1 MGKSSRHQG
10 ENKYKFKKFSDRVA
24 AVKIDVVHK
33 IRQPTEDSED
43 YETYFQAALIKWTS
57 LNHTND
63 YKTFV
68 ADIASQSR
76 TFVQLVHH
84 EDQIVATLIK
94 HLSVPDS
101 MAYEA
106 LLDLV
111 VQLAKDLQHDFY
123 KHFHSV
129 FNVMIDLL
137 KTHPRNVPLLE
148 MIFTCLSYLF
158 KFLWRYMAKDIKTV
172 FGYYS
177 PILDAN
183 NRPYIRRFAA
193 ESFGFLI
200 RKVKDPDRVLD
211 LIFESFNHRSQY
223 ILGIGRLLFEVMKGV
238 RQHMHSCAETIF
250 PLILQRIG
258 PHSTSTD
265 SSESPIFLKAKTC
278 ISHMMSAMSEH
289 VSGSNHLDPLW
300 PILLSHVKLRQKLW
314 IENSD
319 QHQPIAYLLELLLVW
334 LDFKH
339 GSLVNN
345 PDAVAEVLCIV
356 LKSSLDLPEVLLTNT
371 LNCVSSLLQGC
382 HEKLSPS
389 SLTEVINLSFGHK
402 FPSNQIY
409 PFAKTLFTEPFFE
422 ESVLASLI
430 GFIQSK
436 MADSVDSTNTET
448 LMFVTELISSKT
460 ISIFDASHLEQ
471 HQCYFMDF
479 HTSVKRSAGSKQQY
493 TFQAY
498 LWDLLSPDDLEDINQ
513 LTLLWAALVCIPNIR
528 CSDTDLSVLQH
539 TIDGLWCQVTESEET
554 SPIKELQLSI
564 LHEAALCLHFNGLK
578 EFWNW
583 ITFDKI
589 KSLLKCCSTSMR
601 ALQITDLYFFLAQ
614 QSEGQKDI
622 TNEATCLTVFPLLE
636 ANLSHYSHTIR
647 LLTLQILSQFHL
659 KLPFLEDPSL
669 SQPGVFRICLDAE
682 KIPPTVHD
690 FRETLRHLQYLDAK
704 LVDRNIPV
712 VNPRFEQ
719 VPLRYLIGNL
729 FINFKPIWEPVHRL
743 IASHALSMAKDS
755 FWEVYGSHLDK
766 CASVCEGSV
775 PAPSVMTTF
784 EIEENEEES
793 SIHSDLLQLLME
805 QDSRPKSDLLKPDM
819 EFFREHLWKNM
830 LLFPQ
835 VCEGNSK
842 LLSSVLFR
850 FVRNEYYQVDTESAA
865 LQNIMCKEWRQR
877 KERSWDKGESDEEE
891 EAVEEEAED
900 EEVEE
905 EEVMASE
912 DVEDDDVDDDDEES
926 GYEEEDG
933 GGGGGSDVEEEEEEE
948 ENSGDDDEVKVEDMN
963 TEEEPRETNEDGE
976 VKEEEEEGKM
986 DGEEEEEGK
995 MDVEEKEEEEKEME
1009 TPKKK
1014 KKKRNRKKKA
1024 KQEQDEGHNETAAP
1038 ALVATTKVRKQE
1050 PAILKQLLNHF
1061 VLFSKFKHGGSLH
1074 QSHQLKELY
1083 NKFLQHRD
1091 LKVQKMAFECLMT
1104 FPNKDVNPYREN
1116 LIHILENKGFRAEL
1130 ARFNLDSSCCILKK
1144 EHRTSVFQILS
1155 RILCGVLKNKKTP
1168 ESKKGQVFTFFC
1180 GCSLQERINFV
1191 EVVLK
1196 PWLDFSANYSSFEQL
1211 KNSIDLTK
1219 IFPPSMFQS
1228 FSNLIW
1234 LILRKLGHYLQS
1246 YLQNILHVIL
1256 GMIATVNACLKN
1268 KRKIYQKVVKC
1279 LLKASRPC
1287 YLRLYQFFKVFETY
1301 SFTPQDIDSIFD
1313 VVVWPKIVTLPKD
1326 CLNGPTFLLR
1336 LLNIWSK
1343 NPRLFP
1349 CFLKTKMMDGIS
1361 VCPLSFVFQLL
1372 CTKRISR
1379 TVSLHI
1385 VEMVINFYNPEL
1397 PEDDELEFKLV
1408 VVNGSGAHSQDVK
1421 ELGTEVLKPHSESIM
1436 TYLKNYFTAVRKR
1449 LGMKKANPRELS
1461 ILSHI
1466 SADVT
1471 DSRLCSDLVR
1481 LLLPFLIKKIPR
1493 TTEMEVDLLN
1503 SILNLLTHVE
1513 KPPSLLFRQMTH
1525 LLFTINHEEPKKLL
1539 YDVILK
1545 LSQKDDNLKDIGEVL
1560 CGLNSW
1566 NPKKL
1571 EEIDYDRRLSAFSA
1585 ASRLITKME
1594 VLDTD
1599 FIVPIIYNCCHFIST
1614 VDDLSIRNSS
1624 TQCLLNI
1631 INKLTDSSSEKHIF
1645 NEIIIKTLLPKV
1657 KHGIKNPIQGVCR
1670 EYFTILRAIAVKFSS
1685 KKPFDDLVKL
1695 TDNDKDIDFFENMKN
1710 IKVQR
1715 RSRALRR
1722 LAAKLGTYNMSQE
1735 ALTRYL
1741 LPLASSIIQREHKQM
1756 EGIQE
1761 RAIELLG
1768 SLCGLISWKV
1778 YLQQLRFY
1786 VKKMVMPRNNK
1797 CQNQKLLVRVVVT
1810 ILDRFHF
1817 DLSNSSYES
1826 DQDKG
1831 PFGKYLQDNQG
1842 STEQTGLNDD
1852 DDDDNNDD
1860 ADNDDDDDDG
1870 NDDGSPVGTVEEL
1883 TDANYSEVKDKK
1895 GNVVKFLVCPEE
1907 MANAIHKTILR
1918 NIIPMLYKVLV
1929 KRVKSESE
1937 HKLAKKSLADEF
1949 EIVRVPVALAIVK
1962 LLHVVPRDSLKS
1974 FLPKVILRICEFLR
1988 SRSLDIRKSA
1998 RDTLTKI
2005 ATVIGPG
2012 YLPCI
2017 TYELR
2022 SALSR
2027 GYQLH
2032 ILGFTVHSVLNAM
2045 VGQLKAGD
2053 LNPCCKSLIEIFN
2066 EDIFGMVAEEKTVDA
2081 ITSNFIEAQ
2090 TCKSIYSY
2098 RFLARFITKSHIT
2111 QLIAP
2116 LKDILDTSSNQNTIK
2131 KVGNILQKILAG
2143 LLLNHDFET
2152 KDLLVFVHSL
2162 VLQTL
2167 PLLAKDKQEKNKKKD
2182 EPGLRPESCLI
2193 IPKAPRRDE
2202 KKAKLMKKT
2211 NFHVLAEFGLQLLY
2225 FTFKKSRLKST
2236 EQGHLELLD
2245 PFTGILI
2252 DSIESKH
2259 LPMVIFSLKSLNIM
2273 MKYPLPSIQKNITLL
2288 ANHLFSLLNSYG
2300 SSGAARGKNGEL
2312 ISVIFKSITILVR
2325 EIHIYQLRQD
2335 QLKVLLIYCEE
2346 DIMDYTRQACA
2357 FNLIKAILHRKIVND
2372 NIVEL
2377 ISHIE
2382 KLAFTSEIPYVQKQS
2397 RDVILRFIFDYPLGK
2412 KLYEH
2417 LELIFQQLNYTQ
2429 ESGRQSAIT
2438 LLTAI
2443 IQKYPIENLNRDASL
2458 FFFPLCT
2465 SLVNDDSAKCRK
2477 SIAGML
2483 KTLLQRLSV
2492 ETCDKLFTN
2501 CTNWFSNKKLQLK
2514 MVAAQVSGL
2523 FAETEKM
2530 DFKKRLPV
2538 FLPLLTKHTSK
2549 DGFTNTSLTS
2559 VEHDQDRLL
2568 YNSLNTFLKIVRCCD
2583 VLQDK
2588 KFIKETNS
2596 IWGNVL
2602 ELMLYPHMWVQ
2613 LVSAQLL
2620 GLLFSVWAP
2629 QKLASSIFN
2638 GEQPPNTPY
2647 LLIEGQKKV
2656 HTLVLNS
2663 IGQLQTT
2670 LLQKQQAE
2678 QAVKNLVFL
2687 TKVIKHL
2694 NILQGILKVKVS
2706 EAEGESEVKA
2716 EETLKE
2722 VGIKTVTEEEVKES
2736 MDVEEGKMT
2745 MMMMMMK
2752 LMSCRRRKRKK
2763 RQRKRRMKRQR
2774 ERRKKKK
2781 RRMRKRK

>member
-33 IRQPTEDSED
+33 IRQPIEDSED

-94 HLSVPDS
+94 HLSVPNS

-123 KHFHSV
+123 KHFHNV

-137 KTHPRNVPLLE
+137 KTHPRNVSLLE

-158 KFLWRYMAKDIKTV
+158 KFLWRYMVKDIKTV

-238 RQHMHSCAETIF
+238 QQHMHSCAETIF
-250 PLILQRIG
+250 PLILRRIG
-258 PHSTSTD
+258 PHSTSSD
-265 SSESPIFLKAKTC
+265 SSESPIFIKAKAC
-278 ISHMMSAMSEH
+278 ISHTMSAMSEH
-289 VSGSNHLDPLW
+289 VSGANHLDPLW

-334 LDFKH
+334 LDFKR

-345 PDAVAEVLCIV
+345 PDAVAEVLCTV
-356 LKSSLDLPEVLLTNT
+356 LNSSPDLPEVLLSNT

-389 SLTEVINLSFGHK
+389 SLTEVINLSFGHR

-430 GFIQSK
+430 DFIQSK
-436 MADSVDSTNTET
+436 MADSLDSTNTET

-471 HQCYFMDF
+471 HKCYFMDF
-479 HTSVKRSAGSKQQY
+479 RTSVKRSAGSKKQY

-528 CSDTDLSVLQH
+528 CSDADFSVLQH

-564 LHEAALCLHFNGLK
+564 LHEAALCLHFNRLK

-589 KSLLKCCSTSMR
+589 KSLLKCCSNSVR

-614 QSEGQKDI
+614 QSESQKDV
-622 TNEATCLTVFPLLE
+622 TNEATCVTVFPLLE

-682 KIPPTVHD
+682 KTPPTVHD

-729 FINFKPIWEPVHRL
+729 FINFKPIWEPVHKL
-743 IASHALSMAKDS
+743 IASHALSMMKDS

-842 LLSSVLFR
+842 LLSPILFR

-865 LQNIMCKEWRQR
+865 LQNIMCKEWRQGG
-877 KERSWDKGESDEEE
+877 ERSWDKSESDEEE
-891 EAVEEEAED
+891 AVVEEAE
-900 EEVEE
+900 EEEVEEAEEEVVEE

-912 DVEDDDVDDDDEES
+912 DVEDGDVDDDEES
-926 GYEEEDG
+926 GYEDDD

-948 ENSGDDDEVKVEDMN
+948 DSGDEVKVEDMN
-963 TEEEPRETNEDGE
+963 TEEEPRETDEDGE
-976 VKEEEEEGKM
+976 VKEEEEGEGKM
-986 DGEEEEEGK
+986 DIE
-995 MDVEEKEEEEKEME
+995 VEEREME

-1014 KKKRNRKKKA
+1014 KRKRKKKA
-1024 KQEQDEGHNETAAP
+1024 KQEQDEGHNDTATVVP
-1038 ALVATTKVRKQE
+1038 AAATKVCKQE

-1083 NKFLQHRD
+1083 NKFLQHKE

-1180 GCSLQERINFV
+1180 GCSLQERITFV

-1196 PWLDFSANYSSFEQL
+1196 PWLDFSSNYSSFEEL
-1211 KNSIDLTK
+1211 KNSINLTK
-1219 IFPPSMFQS
+1219 VFPPSLFQS

-1234 LILRKLGHYLQS
+1234 LILRKLGHYLQT
-1246 YLQNILHVIL
+1246 YLQNMLHVIL

-1268 KRKIYQKVVKC
+1268 KRRIYQRVVKC
-1279 LLKASRPC
+1279 LLQASRPC
-1287 YLRLYQFFKVFETY
+1287 YLRLYQFFTVFETY

-1313 VVVWPKIVTLPKD
+1313 VVVWPKIETLPKD
-1326 CLNGPTFLLR
+1326 CLSGPTFLLR
-1336 LLNIWSK
+1336 LFNIWSK

-1349 CFLKTKMMDGIS
+1349 CFLKTKMIDGIV

-1372 CTKRISR
+1372 CTKRINR
-1379 TVSLHI
+1379 TVSLLI

-1397 PEDDELEFKLV
+1397 PEDDGLEFKLV

-1421 ELGTEVLKPHSESIM
+1421 ELGTEILKPHSESIM

-1449 LGMKKANPRELS
+1449 LGMKKANSRELS

-1493 TTEMEVDLLN
+1493 TTEMEIDLLN

-1545 LSQKDDNLKDIGEVL
+1545 LSLKDENLKDIGEVL

-1571 EEIDYDRRLSAFSA
+1571 EEIDYDRRLSAFNT
-1585 ASRLITKME
+1585 ASKLITKME

-1631 INKLTDSSSEKHIF
+1631 INKLTGSSSEKHIF

-1657 KHGIKNPIQGVCR
+1657 KHGIKNPIQGICR
-1670 EYFTILRAIAVKFSS
+1670 EYFTILRAIVVKFSS
-1685 KKPFDDLVKL
+1685 VKPFDDLVKL

-1722 LAAKLGTYNMSQE
+1722 LAAKLGSYNMSQE

-1786 VKKMVMPRNNK
+1786 VKKMVMPKNNK
-1797 CQNQKLLVRVVVT
+1797 SQNQKILVRVVVT

-1852 DDDDNNDD
+1852 DDDNDADNNDD
-1860 ADNDDDDDDG
+1860 DNDD

-1883 TDANYSEVKDKK
+1883 TDANYSEVKDNK
-1895 GNVVKFLVCPEE
+1895 GNVVKLLVCPEE
-1907 MANAIHKTILR
+1907 MANVIHKTILR

-1929 KRVKSESE
+1929 KKVKSESE
-1937 HKLAKKSLADEF
+1937 HKLAKKSIAEEF

-2005 ATVIGPG
+2005 ATVIGPS

-2090 TCKSIYSY
+2090 TCKSVYSY
-2098 RFLARFITKSHIT
+2098 GFLARFITKSHVT

-2116 LKDILDTSSNQNTIK
+2116 LKDILDSSSNQKTIK
-2131 KVGNILQKILAG
+2131 KVDNILQKILAG
-2143 LLLNHDFET
+2143 LLLNRDFET
-2152 KDLLVFVHSL
+2152 KDLLIFVHSL

-2167 PLLAKDKQEKNKKKD
+2167 PLLANSKQEKNKKKD
-2182 EPGLRPESCLI
+2182 EPGLKPESCLI

-2202 KKAKLMKKT
+2202 KKAKIMKKT
-2211 NFHVLAEFGLQLLY
+2211 NFHVLAEFGLQ
-2225 FTFKKSRLKST
+2225 
-2236 EQGHLELLD
+2236 
-2245 PFTGILI
+2245 
-2252 DSIESKH
+2252 
-2259 LPMVIFSLKSLNIM
+2259 
-2273 MKYPLPSIQKNITLL
+2273 
-2288 ANHLFSLLNSYG
+2288 
-2300 SSGAARGKNGEL
+2300 
-2312 ISVIFKSITILVR
+2312 SITILVR
-2325 EIHIYQLRQD
+2325 EIHFYKLQQNQLH
-2335 QLKVLLIYCEE
+2335 VLLMYCEE

-2357 FNLIKAILHRKIVND
+2357 FNLIKAILHRKIVSD

-2382 KLAFTSEIPYVQKQS
+2382 KLAFTSEIPFVQKQS

-2429 ESGRQSAIT
+2429 ELGRQSAIS
-2438 LLTAI
+2438 LLTSI
-2443 IQKYPIENLNRDASL
+2443 IQKYPIEKLNMDASL
-2458 FFFPLCT
+2458 FFIPLCT

-2477 SIAGML
+2477 SIAAML
-2483 KTLLQRLSV
+2483 KTLLQR
-2492 ETCDKLFTN
+2492 
-2501 CTNWFSNKKLQLK
+2501 LQLK

-2568 YNSLNTFLKIVRCCD
+2568 YNSLNTFLKIARCCD

-2596 IWGNVL
+2596 IWGNVQ

-2620 GLLFSVWAP
+2620 GLLFSAWAP

-2638 GEQPPNTPY
+2638 EEQPPNTPY

-2678 QAVKNLVFL
+2678 Q
-2687 TKVIKHL
+2687 
-2694 NILQGILKVKVS
+2694 
-2706 EAEGESEVKA
+2706 
-2716 EETLKE
+2716 
-2722 VGIKTVTEEEVKES
+2722 
-2736 MDVEEGKMT
+2736 
-2745 MMMMMMK
+2745 
-2752 LMSCRRRKRKK
+2752 
-2763 RQRKRRMKRQR
+2763 
-2774 ERRKKKK
+2774 
-2781 RRMRKRK
+2781 